1 MRDIH
6 VAAERPELPY
16 DSLLAILVDGARP
29 DVIARLVAAGEMPV
43 MKRTFFDPGGF
54 RHATSVFPSVSGPAH
69 LPILTGAHPGRANL
83 PGIRW
88 AERPGRW
95 GFFRRTRSYM
105 APFRQ
110 LKLASDVSPEVQTLF
125 QHVDGLADINTW
137 FVRGCPA
144 RARRTRFSKTAAF
157 LRSLASKDWYA
168 SDLQAEHA
176 VVRAFDAGF
185 PSAFAVFPA
194 VDELGHRFGPM
205 CPESDEAYRRFDA
218 ALGRVIDA
226 LVRLGRL
233 QRTRIF
239 LTSDHGQSTTH
250 THFEIDDFVRR
261 IYPRTLSYPKLYRR
275 LFSADAAVMVSGNA
289 MANVYLAGEGGWRE
303 RPDVE
308 KPGSRPAQ
316 LLAELLA
323 APAIDQVIYRR
334 VAGDQPAT
342 YVVAG
347 KAGRAIV
354 SLERA
359 PGDAGAA
366 DAGAPT
372 VRYRLEGGG
381 DPFGYPPL
389 PERMSPA
396 EVAERTGATDY
407 PDAPWQICEFFRSP
421 RAGDLIV
428 CARPGYDLRA
438 RFEYQPHIGS
448 HGGLHREHMLVPA
461 AVNGTWTHDRIRS
474 VDLFPSILQALG
486 KPIPVAVDGVAVP
499 IADPT

>member
-1 MRDIH
+1 MSEAR
-6 VAAERPELPY
+6 RC

-29 DVIARLVAAGEMPV
+29 DVIARLVAAGELPV
-43 MKRTFFDPGGF
+43 MKRTFFDGGGF
-54 RHATSVFPSVSGPAH
+54 RHATGVFPSVSGPAH

-88 AERPGRW
+88 AERPGRF
-95 GFFRRTRSYM
+95 GFLGRTRSYM

-110 LKLASDVSPEVQTLF
+110 LKLAGDVSPEVGTLF

-144 RARRTRFSKTAAF
+144 RARRTRFSKAAAF
-157 LRSLASKDWYA
+157 LRSLASRDWYA

-176 VVRAFDAGF
+176 VVRAFEAGF

-205 CPESDEAYRRFDA
+205 CAASDEAYRRFDA

-233 QRTRIF
+233 ERTRIV

-250 THFEIDDFVRR
+250 THFEIDEFVARL
-261 IYPRTLSYPKLYRR
+261 YPKTLSYPKLWRR
-275 LFSADAAVMVSGNA
+275 LFGAEAAVMVSGNA
-289 MANVYLAGEGGWRE
+289 MANVYLSGERGWRD
-303 RPDVE
+303 RPDLE
-308 KPGSRPAQ
+308 KPGGRPAELVER
-316 LLAELLA
+316 LLVE
-323 APAIDQVIYRR
+323 PAVDHVIYRR
-334 VAGDQPAT
+334 AAVGPAT
-342 YVVAG
+342 YVVAS
-347 KAGRAIV
+347 KVGRSV
-354 SLERA
+354 VTLER
-359 PGDAGAA
+359 PEGSDTTGGPDPRVVGYRVEGA
-366 DAGAPT
+366 
-372 VRYRLEGGG
+372 
-381 DPFGYPPL
+381 DPLGYGPL
-389 PERMSPA
+389 PQRMTPA
-396 EVAERTGATDY
+396 EVVRLTATSDY

-438 RFEYQPHIGS
+438 RFEYQPHNGS

-461 AVNGTWTHDRIRS
+461 AVNGAWGADQLRS
-474 VDLFPSILQALG
+474 VDLFPSILRSLG
-486 KPIPVAVDGVAVP
+486 KPIPTAAIDGVAVP
-499 IADPT
+499 IT

>member
-1 MRDIH
+1 M
-6 VAAERPELPY
+6 AAADADDSRR

-29 DVIARLVAAGEMPV
+29 DVMARLVAAGDMPV
-43 MKRTFFDPGGF
+43 LKRTFFDPGGF

-88 AERPGRW
+88 AERPGPL
-95 GFFRRTRSYM
+95 GFLGRTRSYM

-110 LKLASDVSPEVQTLF
+110 LKLARDVSPDVRTLF
-125 QHVDGLADINTW
+125 QHIDGLADINTW

-144 RARRTRFSKTAAF
+144 RARRTRFSKAAAF
-157 LRSLASKDWYA
+157 LRSLASKNWYA

-176 VVRAFDAGF
+176 VVRAFEAGF

-194 VDELGHRFGPM
+194 VDELGHRFGPL
-205 CPESDEAYRRFDA
+205 CAESDEAYRRFDA

-233 QRTRIF
+233 GRTRIV

-261 IYPRTLSYPKLYRR
+261 IYPKTLSYPKLWRR
-275 LFSADAAVMVSGNA
+275 LFSAEAAVMVSGNA
-289 MANVYLAGEGGWRE
+289 MANIYLAGERGWRDRADPE
-303 RPDVE
+303 RA
-308 KPGSRPAQ
+308 GGRP
-316 LLAELLA
+316 AELLA
-323 APAIDQVIYRR
+323 GLLAEPAIDHVIHRR
-334 VAGDQPAT
+334 IAGGERST
-342 YVVAG
+342 YVVASQR
-347 KAGRAIV
+347 GRA
-354 SLERA
+354 
-359 PGDAGAA
+359 
-366 DAGAPT
+366 T
-372 VRYRLEGGG
+372 VTLEGSPDEAGERHVLYRVEG
-381 DPFGYPPL
+381 RGPGQASGEDPFGYPPL
-389 PERMSPA
+389 PARMSA
-396 EVAERTGATDY
+396 REVAALTATSDY
-407 PDAPWQICEFFRSP
+407 PDAPWQIGEFFRSP

-461 AVNGTWTHDRIRS
+461 AVNGAWTEDRIRS
-474 VDLFPSILQALG
+474 VDLFPSILRSLG
-486 KPIPVAVDGVAVP
+486 KPIPRQIDGVAVS
-499 IADPT
+499 ITEVA

>member
-1 MRDIH
+1 MSEGQR
-6 VAAERPELPY
+6 R

-88 AERPGRW
+88 AERPGRL
-95 GFFRRTRSYM
+95 GFLGRTRSYM

-110 LKLASDVSPEVQTLF
+110 LKLARDVSPDVGTLF
-125 QHVDGLADINTW
+125 QHVEGLADVNTW

-144 RARRTRFSKTAAF
+144 RARRTRFSKAASF
-157 LRSLASKDWYA
+157 LRSLASRDWYA

-176 VVRAFDAGF
+176 VVRAFEAGF

-194 VDELGHRFGPM
+194 VDELGHRFGPE

-218 ALGRVIDA
+218 ALGRVLDA
-226 LVRLGRL
+226 LARLGRL
-233 QRTRIF
+233 ARTRVV

-250 THFEIDDFVRR
+250 THFEIAELVARV
-261 IYPRTLSYPKLYRR
+261 YPRTLSYPKLWRW
-275 LFSADAAVMVSGNA
+275 LFSAQAAVMVSGNA
-289 MANVYLAGEGGWRE
+289 MANVYLAGARGWRD

-308 KPGSRPAQ
+308 AGGGRP
-316 LLAELLA
+316 AELLA
-323 APAIDQVIYRR
+323 RLLVEPAVDQVIYRR
-334 VAGDQPAT
+334 VAGGTDPAT

-347 KAGRAIV
+347 AKGRAV
-354 SLERA
+354 VTLES
-359 PGDAGAA
+359 PAG
-366 DAGAPT
+366 GEGERQ
-372 VRYRLEGGG
+372 VRYRVEGA
-381 DPFGYPPL
+381 DPFGYGPL

-396 EVAERTGATDY
+396 QVAALTAGSDY

-428 CARPGYDLRA
+428 CARVGYDLRA

-461 AVNGTWTHDRIRS
+461 AVNGAWTADRIRS
-474 VDLFPSILQALG
+474 VDLFPSILAALG
-486 KPIPVAVDGVAVP
+486 KPLPGALDGAAVGIV
-499 IADPT
+499 

>member
-1 MRDIH
+1 VSVSRAPRRRDG
-6 VAAERPELPY
+6 
-16 DSLLAILVDGARP
+16 LLAILVDGARP
-29 DVIARLVAAGEMPV
+29 DVIARLVAAGELPV
-43 MKRTFFDPGGF
+43 MKRTFFDRGGF

-88 AERPGRW
+88 AERPGPL
-95 GFFRRTRSYM
+95 GFFGRTRSYM

-110 LKLASDVSPEVQTLF
+110 PKLARDISPEVRTLF
-125 QHVDGLADINTW
+125 QHVDGLADVNTW

-144 RARRTRFSKTAAF
+144 RARRTRFSKAAAF
-157 LRSLASKDWYA
+157 LRSLASRDWYA

-176 VVRAFDAGF
+176 VVRAFEAGF

-194 VDELGHRFGPM
+194 VDELGHRFGPI

-233 QRTRIF
+233 DQTRVV

-250 THFEIDDFVRR
+250 SHFEIDEFVRAV
-261 IYPRTLSYPKLYRR
+261 YPKTLSYPKLWRH
-275 LFSADAAVMVSGNA
+275 LFDAQAAVMVSGNA
-289 MANVYLAGEGGWRE
+289 MANIYLVGERGWRD
-303 RPDVE
+303 RADVE
-308 KPGSRPAQ
+308 KAGGRP
-316 LLAELLA
+316 AELLA
-323 APAIDQVIYRR
+323 RLVAEPSIDHVIHRR
-334 VAGDQPAT
+334 ISGGEPST
-342 YVVAG
+342 YVVSG
-347 KAGRAIV
+347 QRGRAIV
-354 SLERA
+354 TLERA
-359 PGDAGAA
+359 GA
-366 DAGAPT
+366 DAGTPA
-372 VRYRLEGGG
+372 VGYRVEGD

-389 PERMSPA
+389 PARMAPS
-396 EVAERTGATDY
+396 EVAALTANSDY

-428 CARPGYDLRA
+428 CARLGHDLRA
-438 RFEYQPHIGS
+438 RFEYQPHNGS

-461 AVNGTWTHDRIRS
+461 AVDGAWTQERIRS

-486 KPIPVAVDGVAVP
+486 KPIPEAIDGVAVP
-499 IADPT
+499 ITD